1 MLGQFTWR
9 EYDDLRHDDLVKAF
23 AVIYI
28 IVIISKGRVKI
39 AYGGIN
45 RGCYSAN

>member
-1 MLGQFTWR
+1 MLGYFTWM
-9 EYDDLRHDDLVKAF
+9 EYDDLKRDDLSRHLLKF
-23 AVIYI
+23 Y
-28 IVIISKGRVKI
+28 IVIIISKDKVKI